1 MLKNYDLPM
10 IVEHVKI
17 DSPSLRIYLQK
28 IGFKKKIEQV
38 EE

>member
-1 MLKNYDLPM
+1 MT
-10 IVEHVKI
+10 IEHVKI

-28 IGFKKKIEQV
+28 LGLKKKIEQV